1 MKIIYT
7 LIGSIILFS
16 GFLCQAQDPVLFN
29 IIYEFKYV
37 RDLADKE
44 NPYTDKM
51 ILSVGKNSS
60 RYITE
65 KMYNQLQREQSSDN
79 ADKVL
84 VGEQGLGQ
92 NKAVSGGPLLL
103 LNNNNVVIDEEI
115 LKDFENKKL
124 TIWGTMAGK
133 DYKTE
138 TNLPKIEWQ
147 ILDENKTIGNYNC
160 QKASGSYGGRL
171 YNVWFTQDLPLQD
184 GPWKLSGLPGLI
196 LEARDSSNEVV
207 FIFMEI
213 KKSFDEKETTVSS
226 FEDDKR
232 FTVVTSPA
240 HYNKIKKAYETD
252 PESMWSAAYPDA
264 KLSVINNDNT
274 QATRS
279 NKIKTYNPMEI
290 K

>member
-16 GFLCQAQDPVLFN
+16 GLLCQAQDPVLFN

-44 NPYTDKM
+44 NPFTDKM

-60 RYITE
+60 RYISE
-65 KMYNQLQREQSSDN
+65 KMYNQLQREQSADN
-79 ADKVL
+79 ADKAL

-92 NKAVSGGPLLL
+92 KMAVSGGPLLMV
-103 LNNNNVVIDEEI
+103 NNNNVVIDEQI
-115 LKDFENKKL
+115 LKNFENKKL
-124 TIWGTMAGK
+124 TIWGFMGPK

-147 ILDENKTIGNYNC
+147 ILDEKKTIGNYNC
-160 QKASGSYGGRL
+160 QKASGHYGGRL
-171 YNVWFTQDLPLQD
+171 YDVWFTQDLPLQD

-196 LEARDSSNEVV
+196 LGARDSRDEVIFT
-207 FIFMEI
+207 FIEI
-213 KKSFDEKETTVSS
+213 IKPLEGKETTAS
-226 FEDDKR
+226 FFKDDKR

-240 HYNKIKKAYETD
+240 RYNKIKKAYETD
-252 PESMWSAAYPDA
+252 PESMWSAAFPDA
-264 KLSVINNDNT
+264 KLSVINSDNT

-279 NKIKTYNPMEI
+279 STIKNYNPMEI

>member
-1 MKIIYT
+1 MKTIPT

-29 IIYEFKYV
+29 IMYEFEYV

-44 NPYTDKM
+44 NPFTDKM

-60 RYITE
+60 RYISE
-65 KMYNQLQREQSSDN
+65 KMYNQLQREQNTDN
-79 ADKVL
+79 ADKAL

-92 NKAVSGGPLLL
+92 KMAVSGGPLLMV
-103 LNNNNVVIDEEI
+103 NNNNVVIDEQI

-124 TIWGTMAGK
+124 TVWGFMGPK
-133 DYKTE
+133 DYRTE

-147 ILDENKTIGNYNC
+147 ILDEKKTIGNYNC

-171 YNVWFTQDLPLQD
+171 YDVWFTQDLPLQD

-196 LEARDSSNEVV
+196 LEARDSRNEVIFT
-207 FIFMEI
+207 FIEI
-213 KKSFDEKETTVSS
+213 IKPQEGKETTAS
-226 FEDDKR
+226 FFKDDKR
-232 FTVVTSPA
+232 FTVVTTPSR
-240 HYNKIKKAYETD
+240 YNKIKKAYETD
-252 PESMWSAAYPDA
+252 PESMWSAAFPDA
-264 KLSVINNDNT
+264 KLSVINSDNT

-279 NKIKTYNPMEI
+279 NTIKTYNPMEI